1 MTKSGRRRARE
12 LVLQGLYQ
20 WRVAGGEP
28 AVVRTQIEEME
39 GFGKA
44 DGEYFEL
51 LWQGTTGSADAL
63 EAALAPHLDR
73 RLDELSPVERSVL
86 LIGACE
92 LAQRPEVP
100 YRVAIN
106 EAVELAKTYGGTDGY
121 KFVNGVLDKLA
132 PVLRE
137 VEVRAARERGIK
149 DRE

>member
-1 MTKSGRRRARE
+1 MNKAGRRRARE

-28 AVVRTQIEEME
+28 DVVRRHMQETE
-39 GFGKA
+39 GFAKA
-44 DGEYFEL
+44 DVEYFDI

-73 RLDELSPVERSVL
+73 KLDALSPVERSVL

-92 LAQRPEVP
+92 LAQRPEIP

-106 EAVELAKTYGGTDGY
+106 EAVELAKVYGGTDGH

-137 VEVRAARERGIK
+137 AEVRQARAKTTGQ
-149 DRE
+149 